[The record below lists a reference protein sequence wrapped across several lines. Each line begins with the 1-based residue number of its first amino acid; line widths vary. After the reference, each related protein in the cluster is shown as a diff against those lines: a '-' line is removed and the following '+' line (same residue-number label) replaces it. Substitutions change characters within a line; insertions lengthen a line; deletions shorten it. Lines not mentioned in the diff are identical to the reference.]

1 MKATAKSGYPRY
13 NIGNRLLGCYPV
25 FGKKGAINEP
35 AAR

>member
-1 MKATAKSGYPRY
+1 MNATAKLRYSRY

-25 FGKKGAINEP
+25 CGKKGAINEP

>member
-1 MKATAKSGYPRY
+1 MKATAKSESPRY
-13 NIGNRLLGCYPV
+13 NISDRLLGCYPV